1 MHSVVKHNLG
11 DKSHYQ
17 TTGFM
22 EIVSQLV
29 FHYIKH
35 VFGYRETNWT
45 LNVSYYILHGV
56 DYLVTS

>member
-1 MHSVVKHNLG
+1 MRSVVKHNLG

-22 EIVSQLV
+22 KIVPQLV

>member
-1 MHSVVKHNLG
+1 MRSVVKHNLG

-22 EIVSQLV
+22 EIVSKFL